1 MLRGTCT
8 SLLYQAGSPKHLILH
23 YLFKNNRLARR
34 WCPGKDSDLQVID
47 RTPLR
52 SNCDGGPRHAWRIK
66 KKPGLL
72 RRPGESHAGTT
83 LLYASHQLSSVGR
96 TYRRS
101 IFGEGIRRQTRRNGY
116 HLREI
121 WSRLPSGSCRK
132 VHDLS
137 TTRPLSGW
145 EGSALIQL
153 GSFAQAV
160 WLPCPETQ
168 AAVCCRAAAFG
179 TPKHQQRSIIFRQAC
194 QGANLV

>member
-1 MLRGTCT
+1 MLHPIATELGQHNTLIGLIYLDLFDPQLYGAQERTLT
-8 SLLYQAGSPKHLILH
+8 SKSSIGHHSGRIATAVRAMPGASKKSPASSGGRAKVTQE
-23 YLFKNNRLARR
+23 RR
-34 WCPGKDSDLQVID
+34 CF
-47 RTPLR
+47 TP
-52 SNCDGGPRHAWRIK
+52 
-66 KKPGLL
+66 
-72 RRPGESHAGTT
+72 
-83 LLYASHQLSSVGR
+83 HQLSSVRR
-96 TYRRS
+96 TYRRW

-145 EGSALIQL
+145 DGSALIQL